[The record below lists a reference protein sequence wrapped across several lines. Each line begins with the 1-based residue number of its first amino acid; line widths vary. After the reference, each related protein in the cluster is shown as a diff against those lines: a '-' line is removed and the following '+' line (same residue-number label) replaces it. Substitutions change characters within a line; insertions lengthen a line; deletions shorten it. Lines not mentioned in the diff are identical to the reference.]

1 MMTMTMTSVGDRRRV
16 ESEFCSRY
24 ILLVFCREK
33 KNPNPIRRRRPRLR
47 SRAWSATANAK
58 MGLLV
63 VSFGVPPVSSSVST
77 TPRRGRRPRPRRRH
91 SFVQNKIDVVSKAS
105 SNPSSSSSSSSGTPP
120 KARRADTTTDGPLDA
135 FLLGKALTETVLER
149 VATET
154 VNCIADATSLP
165 KKIEDEMEQLKREVE
180 KRAREERRRTTR

>member
-77 TPRRGRRPRPRRRH
+77 TPRRGRRPRRRH

>member
-47 SRAWSATANAK
+47 RRAWSATANAK

-77 TPRRGRRPRPRRRH
+77 TPRRRRH
-91 SFVQNKIDVVSKAS
+91 SFVQNIDVVSKAS